1 MSGVEFPLTDGMI
14 DFLVAELPDA
24 ACRDLLRELLRERRA
39 NGGDAV
45 GRAALEFLRVEV
57 ARELREIRATVG
69 TPVADGLPEPGERVQ
84 IILDAVRGPQGD
96 RWIVEEPWPRLIA
109 DEVVTAWRPKSAP
122 VDVHGERRDD

>member
-57 ARELREIRATVG
+57 ARELREIRAAVG
-69 TPVADGLPEPGERVQ
+69 TPVADRH
-84 IILDAVRGPQGD
+84 LDAVIEVTQLAPLPGQVYPIRIYHREGG
-96 RWIVEEPWPRLIA
+96 RWQRIKR
-109 DEVVTAWRPKSAP
+109 
-122 VDVHGERRDD
+122 ERRDD

>member
-1 MSGVEFPLTDGMI
+1 MSGVEFPLTDGI
-14 DFLVAELPDA
+14 VDFLVAELPDA

-45 GRAALEFLRVEV
+45 GRAALEFL
-57 ARELREIRATVG
+57 
-69 TPVADGLPEPGERVQ
+69 PVADGLPEPGERVQ

>member
-57 ARELREIRATVG
+57 ARELREIRAAVG
-69 TPVADGLPEPGERVQ
+69 TPVADGAGADHPRRGAGAAGRP
-84 IILDAVRGPQGD
+84 LDCGGAVAAPDRG
-96 RWIVEEPWPRLIA
+96 
-109 DEVVTAWRPKSAP
+109 
-122 VDVHGERRDD
+122 